1 MISIEWLLQ
10 WGSWLRNDVEVMT
23 VWVECIQQ
31 IYDNGMCEMTS

>member
-1 MISIEWLLQ
+1 MISVEWLLQ

-31 IYDNGMCEMTS
+31 IYDNGMFEVN